1 MGTPIVM
8 RPRLLLVGDNITILY
23 SREMVLGSRFAI
35 HVSARNSEALKLI
48 RDVRFDLVVIL
59 DSTPTWRRFA
69 GFVSQQS
76 PSPRIL
82 IVTKDQ
88 DEFPE
93 SADTVL
99 PQTSGLYGLLK
110 ACMEMFGMVSNTKSQ
125 GYSNRSYK
133 KPVAV
138 S

>member
-59 DSTPTWRRFA
+59 DSTPTWR
-69 GFVSQQS
+69 
-76 PSPRIL
+76 
-82 IVTKDQ
+82 
-88 DEFPE
+88 
-93 SADTVL
+93 
-99 PQTSGLYGLLK
+99 
-110 ACMEMFGMVSNTKSQ
+110 
-125 GYSNRSYK
+125 
-133 KPVAV
+133 
-138 S
+138 